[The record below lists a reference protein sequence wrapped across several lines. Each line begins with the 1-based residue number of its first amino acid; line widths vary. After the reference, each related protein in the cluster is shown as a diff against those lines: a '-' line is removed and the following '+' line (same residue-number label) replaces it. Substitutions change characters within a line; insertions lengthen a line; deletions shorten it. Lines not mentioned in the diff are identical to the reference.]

1 MAMTGQR
8 EASTQQD
15 INQVKIYV
23 KHPLELKKKKLRLIS
38 KEKAFYKYKLL
49 RVA

>member
-23 KHPLELKKKKLRLIS
+23 KHALELKKK
-38 KEKAFYKYKLL
+38 E
-49 RVA
+49 VAPHFEGKGILQV